1 MTEIRT
7 IDELQKLPRGSL
19 VLDLLLREYWL
30 AGADAGIRWRRGDDY
45 VTDLWLLN
53 SRTGVR
59 LLYRPDRPDQ
69 QALLERNAR
78 LQLQVSSESHWKPDT
93 VEQPKTVGDIRAA
106 IDGLPDEAQAF
117 VNISGR
123 GEDYA
128 IAEVFAS
135 EQIPDGEPWPTDK
148 RTIGLEI
155 HLGLFPEHPAAEE
168 EAESDA

>member
-7 IDELQKLPRGSL
+7 QAALEELPRGSL
-19 VLDLLLREYWL
+19 VRDLFLNQHWW
-30 AGADAGIRWRRGDDY
+30 AGADAGPRWRHGSEVRMDAWLITSRRG
-45 VTDLWLLN
+45 VE
-53 SRTGVR
+53 V
-59 LLYRPDRPDQ
+59 LYRPDLPPQ
-69 QALLERNAR
+69 SKLLARIER
-78 LQLQVSSESHWKPDT
+78 LQIQVDSASFLQPDT

-117 VNISGR
+117 INISGH

-128 IAEVFAS
+128 IAEVIAS

>member
-1 MTEIRT
+1 MPSAQQRLAEL
-7 IDELQKLPRGSL
+7 IDGYEWSRLEDGTLGEQIARIAEARGFLRGSL
-19 VLDLLLREYWL
+19 SIGEGRY
-30 AGADAGIRWRRGDDY
+30 IF
-45 VTDLWLLN
+45 
-53 SRTGVR
+53 
-59 LLYRPDRPDQ
+59 P
-69 QALLERNAR
+69 
-78 LQLQVSSESHWKPDT
+78 PDT

-117 VNISGR
+117 INISGH

-155 HLGLFPEHPAAEE
+155 HLGLFREHPAAEE